1 MTNRRG
7 FLAGLVSASLLPAPS
22 WADVGSPGFVT
33 AAKTSSG
40 DFVLVGLSDHLGELF
55 RLPLPSRGHAAA
67 AHPTRPEAVGFAR
80 RPGTYALVIDC
91 RNGAISAQMQAPE
104 GRHFYG
110 HGAFSADGSVLFT
123 TENDFEAG
131 RGVIGVWD
139 AKRSYRR
146 IGEFDSGGVGPHELS
161 LMPDGQALIV
171 ANGGIDTHP
180 DSGRAKLNIPTMRPN
195 LSLIGLDGTILD
207 MAEPPV
213 ALRRNSIRHLDVRAD
228 GRVAFGMQ
236 WQRDIHTTPPLVGTY
251 TVGQGP
257 VIAPENAIWRN
268 MHAYVGSVSFVR
280 GGTRIAVTSP
290 RGGVVVELDADSLEP
305 LASHLQSDV
314 CGVSTRDGH
323 VVTTTGQGEL
333 FLDERRMGQIRE
345 LAFDNHLVAISG

>member
-40 DFVLVGLSDHLGELF
+40 DFVLVGLSDRLAEVF

-91 RNGAISAQMQAPE
+91 GNGEISAQMQAPE

-110 HGAFSADGSVLFT
+110 HGAFSADGALLFT

-139 AKRSYRR
+139 ARRSYRR
-146 IGEFDSGGVGPHELS
+146 LGEFDSGGVGPHELA
-161 LMPDGQALIV
+161 LMPGGQALVV
-171 ANGGIDTHP
+171 ANGGIETHP
-180 DSGRAKLNIPTMRPN
+180 DSGRSKLNIPIMRPN
-195 LSLIGLDGTILD
+195 LSLIGLDGAVLD
-207 MAEPPV
+207 VAEPPS
-213 ALRRNSIRHLDVRAD
+213 ALRRNSIRHLDVRGD
-228 GRVAFGMQ
+228 GRVAIGMQ
-236 WQRDIHTTPPLVGTY
+236 WQSDIHTTPPLVGTY
-251 TVGQGP
+251 QAGQGL
-257 VIAPENAIWRN
+257 VIAAENPIWRD
-268 MHAYVGSVSFVR
+268 MQAYVGSVSFAR
-280 GGTRIAVTSP
+280 GGTKIAATSP
-290 RGGVVVELDADSLEP
+290 RGDVVLELDADSLEP
-305 LASHLQSDV
+305 VARVHQPDV
-314 CGVSTRDGH
+314 CGVAARAGH
-323 VVTTTGQGEL
+323 VATTTGQGAL
-333 FLDERRMGQIRE
+333 FLDDTRMGQSTD
-345 LAFDNHLVAISG
+345 LAFDNHLVAILS

>member
-1 MTNRRG
+1 MTSRRG
-7 FLAGLVSASLLPAPS
+7 FLAGLVSASVLPAPS

-91 RNGAISAQMQAPE
+91 RSGAISAQMQAPE

-123 TENDFEAG
+123 SENDFEAG

-139 AKRSYRR
+139 AVRSYRR

-180 DSGRAKLNIPTMRPN
+180 DSGRTKLNIPTMRPN

-207 MAEPPV
+207 VAEPPV

-236 WQRDIHTTPPLVGTY
+236 WQSDMHTTPPLVGTY
-251 TVGQGP
+251 GTGQGL
-257 VIAPENAIWRN
+257 VIAPENETWRD
-268 MHAYVGSVSFVR
+268 MHAYVGSVRFAR
-280 GGTRIAVTSP
+280 DGTDIAVTSP
-290 RGGVVVELDADSLEP
+290 RGGMVVELDADSLEP
-305 LASHLQSDV
+305 VARVLRPDV
-314 CGVSTRDGH
+314 CGVASRAGYL
-323 VVTTTGQGEL
+323 VTTTGQGGL
-333 FLDERRMGQIRE
+333 FRDETRIGQSDD
-345 LAFDNHLVAISG
+345 LAFDNHLVAISS